1 MSKTLKREF
10 PYPEHLQYWP
20 YAEEQYSNTL
30 ITFERFKLW
39 KNIIIGIIEFFEKIK
54 YLDSCY
60 SKQYSKLSSVLEP
73 SESEY
78 CIKTNYSNCY
88 IYIYIYIYIY
98 FLKWFI

>member
-39 KNIIIGIIEFFEKIK
+39 KNIIIVVFKKKEYLIIFLFFTKGF
-54 YLDSCY
+54 
-60 SKQYSKLSSVLEP
+60 
-73 SESEY
+73 
-78 CIKTNYSNCY
+78 CI
-88 IYIYIYIYIY
+88 
-98 FLKWFI
+98 